1 MESLAG
7 LKLIGNGL
15 SLGVSRMEG
24 RIVAE
29 GTAARGE
36 ASVPVGAGKTSVDGE
51 PLQAPAV
58 PFPVV
63 KKVKRVHCLSVFA
76 GLRIMKTTAPIQ
88 TATPIPIL
96 TVKGSPNRSVP
107 IIIAVRG
114 SNTPSMEVFVGP
126 I

>member
-15 SLGVSRMEG
+15 SLGVSWMKG
-24 RIVAE
+24 CIVAE
-29 GTAARGE
+29 CAAARRE
-36 ASVPVGAGKTSVDGE
+36 ASVPVGTGKTAIDGE
-51 PLQAPAV
+51 PLEA
-58 PFPVV
+58 FPVPLPV
-63 KKVKRVHCLSVFA
+63 VQKVKHVHLPSVFA

-96 TVKGSPNRSVP
+96 TVMGSPNRSVP